1 MAQSISSCPI
11 SGVCWSAHCPD
22 PPTIESQLMDTLN
35 SEVLAASARSIRRT
49 PFVWK
54 FWGTAFWGLIVF
66 AAMFVGQMAVLAGL
80 LLWREGPGGIGPAL
94 PPLGG
99 GPANFLFLAVGGAAV
114 PVPPWGGVPLSGP

>member
-80 LLWREGPGGIGPAL
+80 LLWRVGAGGGGEGP
-94 PPLGG
+94 PLFGG
-99 GPANFLFLAVGGAAV
+99 GGACFFSRWGGGAVRLV
-114 PVPPWGGVPLSGP
+114 PAGGG